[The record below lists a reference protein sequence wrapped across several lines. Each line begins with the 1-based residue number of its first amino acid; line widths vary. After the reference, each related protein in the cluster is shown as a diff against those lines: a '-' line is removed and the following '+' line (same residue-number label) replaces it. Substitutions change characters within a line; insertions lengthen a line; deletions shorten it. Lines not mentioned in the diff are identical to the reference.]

1 MARVLVVD
9 DHADT
14 CRILSKLIRHMG
26 HDAVGLTGGRAAL
39 EYLHGDGDGAGA
51 SARPDLVL
59 LDVMMPDVCG
69 LDVLRHV
76 RADPRTGQLLVVMFS
91 AAAEPHVREEAVRL
105 GATDFW
111 LKGDVDYARL
121 KDWIDAYLPESQ

>member
-26 HDAVGLTGGRAAL
+26 HDTVGLTGGRAAL
-39 EYLHGDGDGAGA
+39 EYLHGEAAAAD
-51 SARPDLVL
+51 ARPDLVL